1 MGKVYRT
8 AQGREIDIEKIRL
21 QHEQVPA
28 LGNMRVN
35 ARGDQLG
42 PGGRVLKTRE
52 QIMDEHYRTSR
63 TDPNPGS
70 AKDGPIPTRSP
81 RPKDQP
87 IPTSS
92 KAQKAPQ
99 PAAALPKEFQ
109 PGTVLAD
116 SQSVSQNPEEPKGGL
131 ARAIKAAQEG
141 KEKKGIR
148 RI

>member
-8 AQGREIDIEKIRL
+8 AQGREIDIEKVRL

-42 PGGRVLKTRE
+42 PGGRILRTRE
-52 QIMDEHYRTSR
+52 QIMDEHYRTAK
-63 TDPNPGS
+63 TDPNPNV
-70 AKDGPIPTRSP
+70 AKEGPIPTRSP
-81 RPKDQP
+81 RPADQA

-92 KAQKAPQ
+92 RKAATAPS
-99 PAAALPKEFQ
+99 LPKEFQ

-116 SQSVSQNPEEPKGGL
+116 SQATSTNPEEPRGGL

>member
-63 TDPNPGS
+63 TDPNPSS

-92 KAQKAPQ
+92 KNAAPLQ
-99 PAAALPKEFQ
+99 PAPLPKEFQ

-116 SQSVSQNPEEPKGGL
+116 SQSVSQDPAEPKGGL

>member
-1 MGKVYRT
+1 MGKIYRT
-8 AQGREIDIEKIRL
+8 AQGRELDIEKIRL

-42 PGGRVLKTRE
+42 PGGKILRTRE
-52 QIMDEHYRTSR
+52 QIMDEHYRTTNK
-63 TDPNPGS
+63 TDPNPNV
-70 AKDGPIPTRSP
+70 AKEGPVPTRSP

-92 KAQKAPQ
+92 KNVAQ
-99 PAAALPKEFQ
+99 KEFQ
-109 PGTVLAD
+109 PGNVLAD
-116 SQSVSQNPEEPKGGL
+116 SQSTSENPNEPRGGL